1 MESTLKLLF
10 DSEISDRLAS
20 FLRSRGE
27 RARILAP
34 RWVRARV
41 LSDAH
46 HAFVPRATWAEDVS
60 EPGFQDRTPCNY
72 IVLSD
77 DVVQERST
85 IKSLV
90 LRPGCKAFG
99 LFQHIVPA
107 LLCHADGL
115 AQPAPAQLPK
125 RYAIL
130 CVPRSGSRFLSATL
144 WKEGVG
150 APLEHLREPL
160 ATIITNGRF
169 GFATAM
175 KALETYG
182 QANGIFGTKLVS
194 TFLIDASG
202 RSFQTL
208 SKNVDW
214 LAGRGYC
221 LVHLERPLIESVVSS
236 YIAVH
241 LKKWHFF
248 EPMDDAD
255 RQRLETLPFS
265 ENQIWG
271 EYIRFRAD
279 KAIIGVLVKRLAIS
293 TFQYTDVC
301 EHVDEIVG
309 WLCARIDTDAAKLKK
324 ASLVQTPVA
333 TRSQSWTYAA
343 FSERLNELLH
353 RRREELDAQVLK
365 RISERTGLRRTGAQN
380 LLREY
385 AEAAPSVTEH
395 ATAGQ

>member
-1 MESTLKLLF
+1 
-10 DSEISDRLAS
+10 LAS
-20 FLRSRGE
+20 FLRGRGE

-41 LSDAH
+41 LSGAH
-46 HAFVPRATWAEDVS
+46 HAFVPRATWAEDLS
-60 EPGFQDRTPCNY
+60 EPGFQDRAPCNFV
-72 IVLSD
+72 VLSD
-77 DVVQERST
+77 DVVRERAT

-90 LRPGCKAFG
+90 LRPGCKVFG

-115 AQPAPAQLPK
+115 AQPVPVQQPK

-130 CVPRSGSRFLSATL
+130 CVPRSGSRFLAATL
-144 WKEGVG
+144 WKAGVG

-160 ATIITNGRF
+160 ATVITNGRF
-169 GFATAM
+169 GFAAAI
-175 KALETYG
+175 KALEKYG

-202 RSFQTL
+202 GSFQVL
-208 SKNVDW
+208 VKNVDW

-248 EPMDDAD
+248 EPMDEAD

-279 KAIIGVLVKRLAIS
+279 KAIIGVLVKRLAIP
-293 TFQYTDVC
+293 TFQYTEVC
-301 EHVDEIVG
+301 EHVEEIVNS
-309 WLCARIDTDAAKLKK
+309 LCVRMGTDASKLKK

-333 TRSQSWTYAA
+333 TRSQSWTYGA
-343 FSERLNELLH
+343 FSDRLNELLD
-353 RRREELDAQVLK
+353 RRKEELDAQVLK
-365 RISERTGLRRTGAQN
+365 RIGERTGLQRSGAQK

-385 AEAAPSVTEH
+385 VETGPAAMEH
-395 ATAGQ
+395 AATGP